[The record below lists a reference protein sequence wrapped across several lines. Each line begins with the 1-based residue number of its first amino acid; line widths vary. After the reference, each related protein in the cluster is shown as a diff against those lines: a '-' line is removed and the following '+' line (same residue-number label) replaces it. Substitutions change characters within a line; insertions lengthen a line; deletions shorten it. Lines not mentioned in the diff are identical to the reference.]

1 MKIDWSK
8 STFFNYIFMCWGK
21 YSLSAVIVGRNVITL
36 ITFSPHEVYRK
47 TKISYYSHL
56 VSDRDVS
63 TAHFI
68 SQSSGYGFD
77 LLSDTIRKSLL

>member
-1 MKIDWSK
+1 
-8 STFFNYIFMCWGK
+8 MCWDK

-47 TKISYYSHL
+47 TKFSYYCHL

-63 TAHFI
+63 TMHFI

-77 LLSDTIRKSLL
+77 LLSDTIRKPLL

>member
-1 MKIDWSK
+1 
-8 STFFNYIFMCWGK
+8 MCLGK

-47 TKISYYSHL
+47 AKFSYYSHL
-56 VSDRDVS
+56 ISDRDVS

-68 SQSSGYGFD
+68 SQPSGYGFD
-77 LLSDTIRKSLL
+77 LLSDIIRKSLL

>member
-1 MKIDWSK
+1 M
-8 STFFNYIFMCWGK
+8 
-21 YSLSAVIVGRNVITL
+21 IVGRNVITL
-36 ITFSPHEVYRK
+36 MTFSPYEVYRK
-47 TKISYYSHL
+47 TKFSYYSHL

-63 TAHFI
+63 IAHFI

>member
-1 MKIDWSK
+1 
-8 STFFNYIFMCWGK
+8 MCWGK
-21 YSLSAVIVGRNVITL
+21 YSLSAVTVGSNVITL

-47 TKISYYSHL
+47 PIFFYYSHL

-63 TAHFI
+63 TAHFV

>member
-1 MKIDWSK
+1 
-8 STFFNYIFMCWGK
+8 MCWGK

-36 ITFSPHEVYRK
+36 ITFSPHEVYSK